1 MRERTGPR
9 AYGPYKHGDKWRV
22 HFVSG
27 RGGDRAT
34 SYETFDTWAEADR
47 CKSGATD
54 EAQGISVADA
64 IKAFLDTKRA
74 QDRSPE
80 TISSYEARL
89 GVLLGD
95 LLKRPIRS
103 VASRG
108 AELYAGVL
116 AGRRPDSHQNL
127 LKAGRIW
134 AKFCVKQKW
143 LKSNPF
149 ADVEPVGQRTY
160 GADKE
165 RLTTDES
172 RRLESWCLDHPTD
185 IGAALSLGYLYL
197 GARNTELTKRNVRDV
212 DDDGRVLWIGKTKS
226 RAGRRKLAIPDGLSD
241 MLAALC
247 ADRDGDAPIF
257 ATRKGR
263 MRRETARQHVR
274 RVCRLAG
281 VPVLPPQ
288 ALRRTWSS
296 LADETGLA
304 PLAIA
309 RHLGHATAEAPRVTE
324 QAYMQRG
331 AVDEARRKQ
340 VVKAIRNRE
349 RN

>member
-1 MRERTGPR
+1 MRGPR

-27 RGGDRAT
+27 RGGDRTT
-34 SYETFDTWAEADR
+34 SYETFDTWGEADR

-74 QDRSPE
+74 QGRSPE

-116 AGRRPDSHQNL
+116 AGRKPDSHQNL

-134 AKFCVKQKW
+134 AKFCVRQKW
-143 LKSNPF
+143 LKTNPF

-172 RRLESWCLDHPTD
+172 RRLETWCLTHPAD
-185 IGAALSLGYLYL
+185 IGAALALGYLYL
-197 GARNTELTKRNVRDV
+197 GTRNSELIKRNVRDV
-212 DDDGRVLWIGKTKS
+212 DDDGRVLWIRETKS
-226 RAGRRKLAIPDGLSD
+226 KAGRRKLAIPDGLAE
-241 MLAALC
+241 MLAARC
-247 ADRDGDAPIF
+247 EGRDGDAPIF

-274 RVCRLAG
+274 RVCQLAG

-309 RHLGHATAEAPRVTE
+309 RHLGHATGGAPRVTE

-331 AVDEARRKQ
+331 AVDQAKRARAQR
-340 VVKAIRNRE
+340 AIRDRGRVN
-349 RN
+349 